1 MEIGNKVGCGR
12 EEITGIGREGVVV
25 ARELSGGWR
34 VVVVTRE
41 LSGGWIVEVEE
52 TDDDDDDVT
61 DKEVSDDETTDE
73 EVSMV
78 ESVNVE
84 EVEET
89 GIGVRESRSWLRRG
103 YAREEEG

>member
-1 MEIGNKVGCGR
+1 MEVVNKVGCGR
-12 EEITGIGREGVVV
+12 EEIMGIWREGVVV
-25 ARELSGGWR
+25 TRELGGGGR

-41 LSGGWIVEVEE
+41 LSGGRRVGVEE
-52 TDDDDDDVT
+52 TDDDDDDDAT
-61 DKEVSDDETTDE
+61 DKEVSDDDATDK

-89 GIGVRESRSWLRRG
+89 GNCRRESRS
-103 YAREEEG
+103 